1 MGSERR
7 FLEGLQQAVLMTGNT
22 LCNWPTHV
30 SHGTRAP
37 PRDIGPS
44 RRNFSAFVTASW
56 AARESP
62 KFFASAKRYGRKE
75 TSRCRAEQYV
85 VQQVADAAER
95 TRADLSDCNVILAN
109 PYRKAVL
116 LTGLLLG
123 VPSMSIAADIP
134 GVIKL
139 PSRHSVAATIDRL
152 EEILKQRAIVVFARI
167 DFSGDAGRAGL
178 SMRPEQMLIFGNPK
192 AGTPLMVAVPAI
204 GLDLPMK
211 VLVWEDADGKVW
223 AAYKD
228 PKYLVRH
235 YGVSADLAANLA
247 AVVPIIERATAA
259 E

>member
-1 MGSERR
+1 MSATVHALSCWILGLCAAI
-7 FLEGLQQAVLMTGNT
+7 FLRL
-22 LCNWPTHV
+22 
-30 SHGTRAP
+30 
-37 PRDIGPS
+37 PRQ
-44 RRNFSAFVTASW
+44 
-56 AARESP
+56 AARRAKVRNSVCLHHEMRPERDKSLP
-62 KFFASAKRYGRKE
+62 IGAIARAASSRYYLC
-75 TSRCRAEQYV
+75 S
-85 VQQVADAAER
+85 QV
-95 TRADLSDCNVILAN
+95 DLRDCNVVLAN

-247 AVVPIIERATAA
+247 AVVPIIERAVAG